1 MTFLSGFKTYIA
13 GILIVIF
20 SGCYALNLIDGET
33 LMKLL
38 GIFLG
43 AGVFTMR
50 QAIAK
55 ASK

>member
-33 LMKLL
+33 FLKLL

-50 QAIAK
+50 QAITK